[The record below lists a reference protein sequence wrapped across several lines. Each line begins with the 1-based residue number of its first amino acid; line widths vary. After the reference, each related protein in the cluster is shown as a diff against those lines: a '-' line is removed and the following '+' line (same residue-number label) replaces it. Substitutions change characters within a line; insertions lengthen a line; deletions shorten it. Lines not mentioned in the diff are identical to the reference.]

1 MFIYPL
7 NCECISPSQLKI
19 VHVTL
24 SFSTSNSADNTVH
37 LSWTGLQFGFTP
49 QSPLKSLTITKSQIL
64 GRIQMYLY
72 FLNIQNVSWLPKIPA
87 REQEPCQEI
96 IKHPSWINSDLIKS
110 NLIWSNLISVCPTSR
125 ALLSADM
132 MLTQWIG
139 KLLPALAM
147 GILIAGLV
155 SPQVLILWDYA
166 MEREADCSGTGMKY
180 LHHV

>member
-1 MFIYPL
+1 
-7 NCECISPSQLKI
+7 
-19 VHVTL
+19 
-24 SFSTSNSADNTVH
+24 
-37 LSWTGLQFGFTP
+37 
-49 QSPLKSLTITKSQIL
+49 
-64 GRIQMYLY
+64 
-72 FLNIQNVSWLPKIPA
+72 
-87 REQEPCQEI
+87 
-96 IKHPSWINSDLIKS
+96 
-110 NLIWSNLISVCPTSR
+110 
-125 ALLSADM
+125 M